1 MKDIEFFTSTF
12 NLIKI
17 LLFFFI
23 PLLAIFNQNSFSIIK
38 YISLLPKHKVKTRSS
53 LIIGL
58 VSRQL
63 TFQAAKEG
71 RELIFSAAGKTAAS
85 TPSPETKRRPV
96 WGDNYPR
103 RWMMNRSKYF
113 VEHDRGTG
121 VVNSFLDTEASGR

>member
-38 YISLLPKHKVKTRSS
+38 YISLLPKLDHP

-63 TFQAAKEG
+63 TFQAAEEREG
-71 RELIFSAAGKTAAS
+71 EGVDFLGCRKNRGRSPL
-85 TPSPETKRRPV
+85 PETKRRPV